1 MFGRTKQP
9 HLFFG
14 DDLPQD
20 VKIDLSKH
28 PKLKKQLE
36 MIGLDFEDLKRIKK
50 LQPIVED
57 NIEFI
62 VTRFYEKI
70 TAQPN
75 LLSIIEEHSSI
86 ERLKNTLTRHV
97 KEMFRGQLDEDYYEK
112 RLRIAHVHVR
122 IGLETEWYMSA
133 FQDLLNSLVNVIK
146 QQIDDSKELVEAIQS
161 ISRLLNF
168 EQQIVL
174 EAYEKEHQRIR
185 DQYEQQKKET
195 VENISE
201 TAESLASFTQQTS
214 ASIQELNSQTTRILN
229 TAKEGTKLA
238 EHSEDLSLEG
248 KRQLETQIQNLK
260 SIEEG
265 MADISKGSM
274 ELNDISAQINEVI
287 NMVHNIAE
295 QTNLLALNASIEA
308 ARAGEYGEGFA
319 VVAEEIKKL
328 SDETKQSTTDVSE
341 LIQKTN
347 DHINNVNKLV
357 QQINSLVVEGSS
369 NMKNT
374 ETSFTQILETM
385 QNTKAQNQATENELI
400 QLQNGINEIDEASQE
415 VASSAEKLNETIDVM
430 Q

>member
-36 MIGLDFEDLKRIKK
+36 MIGLDFEGLKRIKK

-308 ARAGEYGEGFA
+308 ARAGEYGKGFA

>member
-308 ARAGEYGEGFA
+308 ARAGEYGKGFA